1 MSSARYYSQQED
13 DLLRQYYPTATKAE
27 LSVLFPGRSPHGLE
41 VRAHRLGLR
50 KNLEAREMG
59 MPFTG
64 SVIGH
69 LKDTE
74 RAYLAGI
81 LDGEGCISIQR
92 RTHLGPHKPIY
103 ALYVGIYNTSPAL
116 KAWLDSRLP

>member
-1 MSSARYYSQQED
+1 
-13 DLLRQYYPTATKAE
+13 
-27 LSVLFPGRSPHGLE
+27 V
-41 VRAHRLGLR
+41 RLGLR
-50 KNLEAREMG
+50 LNRQAREVG

-116 KAWLDSRLP
+116 KAWLDSRLPGIAIYRHDRRNGRKPCFHWMLSGNRRVIVFLREIAPYLVINK